1 VKRVVLAAL
10 ALAGACRVSEPPPST
25 SAASVTAAAATA
37 AAPPA
42 AGAGQAAVA
51 PAPVAGAAAG
61 AGAAAE
67 AAAGAAPAPTQ
78 VPWTFAV
85 MSDIH
90 MPRRNLTVVPE
101 VPRAIA
107 AIVGLRPRFVVIT
120 GDHTNGGDQ
129 DSPATVAASAR
140 WWKVFVDQ
148 LRPLRDA
155 GIPVLPVAGNHDAYL
170 AGQRAHYAAA
180 FADLAA
186 WAAPLTLNAAV
197 PAGGKVMLDRPPF
210 SYSVDVDGVHLSLAH
225 VVTQGLHREVA
236 AWLADDLAKAAGARL
251 RLVFGHVPVS
261 SVIAAP
267 ARDFVRTFGGLLEAG
282 RVALYIAGHEHL
294 VWDEDVRLPRG
305 GALRQV
311 HVGCSS
317 GFYNWSPSA
326 DSRKRAGCAPAGAA
340 RYPLRCRMPNG
351 GGEFLLAPNKVNQG
365 RLIQHHLNSFTLI
378 TVDGGAVTEVRP
390 MTVDERGRARPFY
403 VEPALAAGTAPRPT
417 P

>member
-1 VKRVVLAAL
+1 M
-10 ALAGACRVSEPPPST
+10 
-25 SAASVTAAAATA
+25 
-37 AAPPA
+37 PPA
-42 AGAGQAAVA
+42 PGAGQAA
-51 PAPVAGAAAG
+51 P
-61 AGAAAE
+61 E
-67 AAAGAAPAPTQ
+67 AVQAAPAAQ
-78 VPWTFAV
+78 QQQQAPWTFAV

-107 AIVGLRPRFVVIT
+107 ALVGLRPRFVVIT
-120 GDHTNGGDQ
+120 GDHTNGGDK
-129 DSPATVAASAR
+129 DSPATVAASAK

-197 PAGGKVMLDRPPF
+197 PAGGRVMLDRPPF
-210 SYSVDVDGVHLSLAH
+210 SYSIDVDGVHLSLAH

-236 AWLADDLAKAAGARL
+236 AWLAGDLAKASGAKL

-267 ARDFVRTFGGLLEAG
+267 ARDFVRSFGGLLEAG
-282 RVALYIAGHEHL
+282 RAALYIAGHEHL

-305 GALRQV
+305 GVLRQV

-326 DSRKRAGCAPAGAA
+326 DSRTRAGCAPAGAA

-351 GGEFLLAPNKVNQG
+351 GGEFLLAPNKVNAG
-365 RLIQHHLNSFTLI
+365 RVIQHHLNSFTMI

-390 MTVDERGRARPFY
+390 MTVDESGRARPFY
-403 VEPALAAGTAPRPT
+403 VEPASAPAPAPALAPALAPAPK

>member
-1 VKRVVLAAL
+1 M
-10 ALAGACRVSEPPPST
+10 
-25 SAASVTAAAATA
+25 
-37 AAPPA
+37 PPA
-42 AGAGQAAVA
+42 PGAGQAA
-51 PAPVAGAAAG
+51 PAAGTAAGAGAAAG
-61 AGAAAE
+61 AGSAAVA
-67 AAAGAAPAPTQ
+67 AGAGSAAGAAGSPQAPPQ
-78 VPWTFAV
+78 APWTFAV

-107 AIVGLRPRFVVIT
+107 ALVGLRPRFVVIT
-120 GDHTNGGDQ
+120 GDHTNGGDK
-129 DSPATVAASAR
+129 DSPATVVASTK

-186 WAAPLTLNAAV
+186 WASPLTLNAAV
-197 PAGGKVMLDRPPF
+197 PAGGRVMLDRPPF
-210 SYSVDVDGVHLSLAH
+210 SYSIDVDGVHLSLAH

-236 AWLADDLAKAAGARL
+236 AWLAGDLAQASGAKL

-282 RVALYIAGHEHL
+282 RATLYIAGHEHL

-305 GALRQV
+305 GVLRQV

-317 GFYNWSPSA
+317 GFYNWAPSA
-326 DSRKRAGCAPAGAA
+326 DSRARAGCAPEGAA

-351 GGEFLLAPNKVNQG
+351 GGEFLLAPNKVNGG
-365 RLIQHHLNSFTLI
+365 RVIQHHLNSFTMI

-390 MTVDERGRARPFY
+390 MTVDESGRARPFY
-403 VEPALAAGTAPRPT
+403 VEPAPAPASAPALAPAPRP
-417 P
+417 